1 MICRKATITT
11 RKHAYINFSAG
22 RTRLTD
28 FINKIPKTE
37 PVVTAYTLFI
47 GTIGAAIA
55 YYLSFPVFLLTGP
68 ALLVSI
74 ASITG
79 LPLAISTKLRDVAF
93 LFIGISI
100 GSGVNAEAADA
111 FLRWPLAF
119 LVLAIVL
126 IIALWASQEVLHRV
140 FKFDRRTSIL
150 AATPGHL
157 SFVLGLGASL
167 NADTT
172 KIAVTQSVRL
182 LALTISVP
190 FIALLLGIDFN
201 VGILPAGEP
210 MPIIQIGILVL
221 ISVPFGLLLKYFKVP
236 AGLLIGAMIISAAS
250 HLSEA
255 TIGPLTPYI
264 SLPCFL
270 VMGTLIGSRFS
281 GVTLQQLR
289 QFMFAGLLT
298 TALTVSIAVI
308 AAVPLASFLGM
319 PVAHVLVAF
328 APGGLETM
336 IAMGAVLGANP
347 GFVAACHVGRLLVL
361 TILVPAFLA
370 KFGQKTS
377 RS

>member
-1 MICRKATITT
+1 M
-11 RKHAYINFSAG
+11 
-22 RTRLTD
+22 TD
-28 FINKIPKTE
+28 FLSKIPKTE
-37 PVVTAYTLFI
+37 LVVTVYTLLI
-47 GTIGAAIA
+47 GTIGAIIA

-74 ASITG
+74 VSLIG
-79 LPLAISTKLRDVAF
+79 LPLAISNNLRDVAF
-93 LFIGISI
+93 LFIGIGV

-119 LVLAIVL
+119 LVLAIL
-126 IIALWASQEVLHRV
+126 LTIALWASQEVLHRV

-201 VGILPAGEP
+201 VEILPAGKP
-210 MPIIQIGILVL
+210 MSAVHVVILVL

-236 AGLLIGAMIISAAS
+236 AGLLIGAMIISAVS
-250 HLSEA
+250 HLSEV

-264 SLPCFL
+264 ALPCFL
-270 VMGTLIGSRFS
+270 IMGTLIGSRFS
-281 GVTLQQLR
+281 GVTFPQLR
-289 QFMFAGLLT
+289 KFMLAGLLT
-298 TALTVSIAVI
+298 TTITVSIAVI
-308 AAVPLASFLGM
+308 AALPLAPFLGM

-347 GFVAACHVGRLLVL
+347 GFVAACHVGRLLIL
-361 TILVPAFLA
+361 TILVPTFLA
-370 KFGQKTS
+370 RYNHKPP
-377 RS
+377 RD

>member
-1 MICRKATITT
+1 MTLRSDATIT
-11 RKHAYINFSAG
+11 
-22 RTRLTD
+22 
-28 FINKIPKTE
+28 
-37 PVVTAYTLFI
+37 AYTIAI
-47 GTIGAAIA
+47 GSIGAAIA
-55 YYLSFPVFLLTGP
+55 YYLNFPVFLLTGP
-68 ALLVSI
+68 AILVSI
-74 ASITG
+74 VSLTG
-79 LPLAISTKLRDVAF
+79 LPLAVSTKVRDIAF
-93 LFIGISI
+93 LFIGIGV

-111 FLRWPLAF
+111 FLRWPIAF
-119 LVLAIVL
+119 LALAIML
-126 IIALWASQEVLHRV
+126 TLALWASQAVLHRV

-157 SFVLGLGASL
+157 SFALSLGASL

-190 FIALLLGIDFN
+190 FIALLLGIEFN
-201 VGILPAGEP
+201 VGILPPGIP
-210 MPIIQIGILVL
+210 MPAVHVVILVL
-221 ISVPFGLLLKYFKVP
+221 VSVPFGLLLNYLKAP
-236 AGLLIGAMIISAAS
+236 AGLLIGAMIVSAAS
-250 HLSEA
+250 HLSEI

-264 SLPCFL
+264 SMPCFL
-270 VMGTLIGSRFS
+270 IMGTLIGSRFS
-281 GVTLQQLR
+281 GVTFQQLR
-289 QFMFAGLLT
+289 ELMFAGLLT

-308 AAVPLASFLGM
+308 AALPLAPFLGM

-370 KFGQKTS
+370 KLGAKGPND
-377 RS
+377 